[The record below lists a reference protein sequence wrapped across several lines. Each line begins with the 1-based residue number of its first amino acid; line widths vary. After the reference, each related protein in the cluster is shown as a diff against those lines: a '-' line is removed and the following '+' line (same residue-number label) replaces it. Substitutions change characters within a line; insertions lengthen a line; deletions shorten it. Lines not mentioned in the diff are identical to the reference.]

1 MIWAAPNNPV
11 YIDGR
16 DAYTDTFVK
25 EFVDIIAGRIDWRGP
40 FAERKVQLAIVE
52 PETLLA
58 REIGES
64 TDWEKIYE
72 DDMSVV
78 FKRR

>member
-1 MIWAAPNNPV
+1 
-11 YIDGR
+11 
-16 DAYTDTFVK
+16 
-25 EFVDIIAGRIDWRGP
+25 
-40 FAERKVQLAIVE
+40 VQLAIVE